1 MKVQLAYE
9 YEGHEPDEVVDVD
22 DATGSRLVH
31 EGKARVP
38 DEAPKSKSKSSDT

>member
-22 DATGSRLVH
+22 DATASRLIY
-31 EGKARVP
+31 EGRARVP
-38 DEAPKSKSKSSDT
+38 DKEEKAKPASK